1 MDEPRLID
9 ATELRSAFDTWLS
22 LLDDNNPDHQLEGS
36 TIYNCAL
43 RVDNA
48 PTVDPET
55 LPLVRALRAENAELM
70 QHNAERARISGS
82 KIAEQT
88 KTIDELREKLIRANA
103 ELDAINRLLEHFVF
117 PSKSP
122 DTPDGS
128 MPYASSPCR
137 NCIWGLRVWG
147 TDTIR
152 CGCEGYCPCK
162 KYIYGV

>member
-55 LPLVRALRAENAELM
+55 LPLVKALRAENAELM

-82 KIAEQT
+82 RIAEQT

-103 ELDAINRLLEHFVF
+103 ELDAINWLLEHFVF
-117 PSKSP
+117 PSKAP
-122 DTPDGS
+122 GS
-128 MPYASSPCR
+128 SSVPAPCR
-137 NCIWGLRVWG
+137 NCDCQNYVGKSNA
-147 TDTIR
+147 
-152 CGCEGYCPCK
+152 CGGA
-162 KYIYGV
+162 GR